1 MLSQR
6 KFPSLQV
13 IIFGYLYDKD
23 IFQKFYAKMLA
34 KRLIHA
40 TSASEEVGAVLPSVI
55 AIASHLS
62 SGLVGTLYDF
72 ATERSLRL

>member
-1 MLSQR
+1 
-6 KFPSLQV
+6 
-13 IIFGYLYDKD
+13 
-23 IFQKFYAKMLA
+23 MLA